1 MSSHPCV
8 VCFHTSPFP
17 LSPFALFGFPPP
29 AAQSAED
36 RALKERLE
44 LSVERL
50 KDENPEVQKLALEL
64 LRKDIRESTR

>member
-1 MSSHPCV
+1 MWMSTYPP
-8 VCFHTSPFP
+8 FLPQSP
-17 LSPFALFGFPPP
+17 
-29 AAQSAED
+29 ED

-50 KDENPEVQKLALEL
+50 RESDPDVQRLALEL

>member
-1 MSSHPCV
+1 MEDVSA
-8 VCFHTSPFP
+8 
-17 LSPFALFGFPPP
+17 PFALTSFPPSALSLP
-29 AAQSAED
+29 TAQSAED

-50 KDENPEVQKLALEL
+50 KDENTEVQKLALEM